1 MYPEVVLNMGL
12 TYVDIFPV
20 YMKVAPYTIG
30 DLFIL
35 KKTFFSE
42 MIRPQQWNCWIKFK
56 MVYKGRVCMNW
67 PTRTMMIP
75 QKIKIKEKF
84 VCTCSGKGNS
94 WKNVRYPNQKLFD
107 VLQFT
112 NYLLIVYF
120 QLLKIAIESVQVVCL
135 ISTYSLLVS
144 CIVSQ
149 FWIMFCIILIACFFK
164 ILEKSTSRL
173 EKKGVHGSE
182 QHECERLIETGV
194 DRGQGLEGII
204 YREDIVSFSKL
215 VLMILS
221 WYIMCIFFMVCYW
234 RGWI

>member
-1 MYPEVVLNMGL
+1 MGL

-30 DLFIL
+30 DLFLL

-56 MVYKGRVCMNW
+56 MVYKGRVCLNW
-67 PTRTMMIP
+67 SHSNNDDSTYS
-75 QKIKIKEKF
+75 KLKIKEKL

-94 WKNVRYPNQKLFD
+94 WKKVKYPNQRFFD

-112 NYLLIVYF
+112 NYLLNVYY
-120 QLLKIAIESVQVVCL
+120 QLLKIAIENVQVECL

-149 FWIMFCIILIACFFK
+149 FLIMFCIILIACFFK
-164 ILEKSTSRL
+164 I
-173 EKKGVHGSE
+173 
-182 QHECERLIETGV
+182 
-194 DRGQGLEGII
+194 
-204 YREDIVSFSKL
+204 
-215 VLMILS
+215 
-221 WYIMCIFFMVCYW
+221 
-234 RGWI
+234 